1 MIKEILYYAKRLGG
15 LFLLGIVGFVP
26 ICFSIY
32 GIFYLLGFGSNV
44 DFYINEEF
52 MKYPIIIKF
61 MFIIFLGVLT
71 EMFLKK
77 REKKK
82 NYNKM
87 VDDD

>member
-1 MIKEILYYAKRLGG
+1 MIKEILHYAKRLGE
-15 LFLLGIVGFVP
+15 LSLAGIIGFVP

-32 GIFYLLGFGSNV
+32 GIFYLLGFGSNA
-44 DFYINEEF
+44 DFYVEEF

-61 MFIIFLGVLT
+61 AFIILLGVLT
-71 EMFLKK
+71 ELFLKK
-77 REKKK
+77 REKQK